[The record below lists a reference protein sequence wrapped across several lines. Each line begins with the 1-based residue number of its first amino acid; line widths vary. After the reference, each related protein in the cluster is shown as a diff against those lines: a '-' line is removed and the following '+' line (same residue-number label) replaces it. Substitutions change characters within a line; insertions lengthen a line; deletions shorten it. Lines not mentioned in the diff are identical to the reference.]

1 MSDVEKTSLNSHI
14 KMVGK
19 SNNGSY
25 RDELLKELQIV
36 SEKYSPDQPVA
47 ARKLLAPLVYLKAS
61 LTAMLTIYE
70 KEIPDLTNFRTISEP
85 SKVLIFNM
93 WQHEVSDRIKEV
105 MGSFNTIREEY
116 RKDELNKK

>member
-1 MSDVEKTSLNSHI
+1 
-14 KMVGK
+14 
-19 SNNGSY
+19 
-25 RDELLKELQIV
+25 
-36 SEKYSPDQPVA
+36 
-47 ARKLLAPLVYLKAS
+47 
-61 LTAMLTIYE
+61 MLTIYE